1 VIPWP
6 RTKASKSQHKLFGN
20 IIGQRLRRLRD
31 AKKLTQG
38 DLEKRSGLLRCAIS
52 RLENGHTV
60 PALHTL
66 EKLAQALRV
75 PLFRMFTDDSQ
86 ATKPHLPRTSVVNN
100 RHNRELRRF
109 AIAFKRLDDR
119 DRKILLAVAQ
129 KMAERNAKE

>member
-1 VIPWP
+1 MIQRP
-6 RTKASKSQHKLFGN
+6 RTKASKSQRKFFRN

-52 RLENGHTV
+52 RVENGHSV

-75 PLFRMFTDDSQ
+75 PLFRLFTDDPR
-86 ATKPHLPRTSVVNN
+86 AKKPHVPKASVVKSKHDCELESFSKAVSHMSDER
-100 RHNRELRRF
+100 RHLFLYMASLMAVRE
-109 AIAFKRLDDR
+109 
-119 DRKILLAVAQ
+119 
-129 KMAERNAKE
+129 